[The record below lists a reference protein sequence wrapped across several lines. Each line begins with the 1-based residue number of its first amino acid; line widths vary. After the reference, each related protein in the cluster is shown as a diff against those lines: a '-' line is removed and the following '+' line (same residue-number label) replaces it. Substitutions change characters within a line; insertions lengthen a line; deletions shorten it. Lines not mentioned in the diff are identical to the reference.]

1 LDRSAG
7 DKTES
12 APPERLIMS
21 GRNFEKDRQRRNV
34 ADRGHFK
41 GGLPLQGT
49 LRRQISKE
57 QLRLD
62 LDAALASVV
71 QIKRVLRCDGCGR
84 QFTALQPLDPPFPP
98 SLCQK
103 CGGAA

>member
-1 LDRSAG
+1 
-7 DKTES
+7 
-12 APPERLIMS
+12 MS

-34 ADRGHFK
+34 ADRGHEHFK
-41 GGLPLQGT
+41 GGLPLTGEP
-49 LRRQISKE
+49 RRKISKE

-71 QIKRVLRCDGCGR
+71 QIKRVLRCDGCGH
-84 QFTALQPLDPPFPP
+84 QFTALQPLDPPYPP
-98 SLCQK
+98 SLCRK